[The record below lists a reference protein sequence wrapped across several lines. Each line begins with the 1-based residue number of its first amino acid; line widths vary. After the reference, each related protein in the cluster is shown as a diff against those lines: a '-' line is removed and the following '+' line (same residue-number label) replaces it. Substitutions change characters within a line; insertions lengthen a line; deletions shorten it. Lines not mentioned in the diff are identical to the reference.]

1 MKIRATTI
9 VPLALLLAAT
19 SPTWQGDGSFSLF
32 SSAYAQDDEDR
43 EAKEDGRRVLRA
55 RDVTEVNLSEEYR
68 KLARQKRHESMRFLK
83 EILSQGT
90 AQGEQKAEMILRLA
104 DLYFEEGRDIY
115 LDEMKKFE
123 EVFDACFN
131 DERCDTAS
139 INQAEYITE
148 SRDWQ
153 GKSIKL
159 YRQILANYPQYQR
172 ADEATFY
179 LASAL
184 LDTDQADAAVKEFTR
199 LVRTYPESKWVPDA
213 YVLIGEYYF
222 EKNNAY
228 KALVAYQKAAT
239 YRDSQKYAF
248 ALYKLAWC
256 YYNVGEYG
264 KGIDTMKTVVAHAM
278 STSESNDP
286 TKKSKIQLQDEAL
299 KDLVRFFADAGEMD
313 EAYAYFNK
321 LGKKDLIRSMLKR
334 LATTYF
340 EQGKFEQ
347 CVQTYRRLIAEDPQS
362 KDAPDYQNEIIG
374 AYMKMGK
381 KQETVAEIDRLLKTY
396 GKNSAWARANAS
408 NPDSLKTAAGYIEK
422 NLRKVAINYHDE
434 AKKLGTG
441 SAARETY
448 ALAYKAYS
456 VYLQEFP
463 DSQYSYDV
471 RYAFGEL
478 LYKIKKYD
486 EAYTQYMKVV
496 ELDPKGKHSE
506 FCSES
511 AIFAADEMMKREKNA
526 GGSAPNPGKATES
539 IPLTEWETK
548 SLAALDQYSKL
559 FPASDKTKNIIYKSA
574 YLLYNKN
581 HFKDASDRFRVV
593 IGMDPSSKEAEQA
606 ANLILD
612 SFALVEDWSNLKDV
626 SKAFYDQEGLG
637 RQSFKQEVFNIYER
651 ASFKLI
657 EVTFEKS
664 QDKATAASDYRAFY
678 DEFPESEVADLSLNN
693 AAVYFH
699 GEGNLAKAME
709 TRHLLVDNFPKS
721 KFYKDQVA
729 ALGFDYESIADFS
742 NAAMWYEKLFALDA
756 EHASSPDAL
765 YSSALFRRAM
775 GEWQVAIKNYEKYIS
790 AYPDRENVE
799 EIKLEIAKIYE
810 SNEKYSE
817 ASKVFQRF
825 YKDADADT
833 PIAQIFYARLR
844 YGMALKSME
853 QTSALDKFW
862 TDCVKEIN
870 KIPEGTELGD
880 GVEVIAQILYE
891 VAEAEYAKYAAKKID
906 GPGSQNI
913 GRRATDKLLA
923 KQLKEKAQSL
933 QAMEQTYAN
942 IINTGAGEWGVAAL
956 VRVGQA
962 YENMGASL
970 QNSYIPSYL
979 SEDQVEF
986 YKMALD
992 DKIYPQEEKAVES
1005 YKLALDKSFEL
1016 SLYNENTA
1024 YAIRRLG
1031 ELRPDDYPGLEE
1043 GLLDP
1048 GYVSTRSFSADF
1060 ETEL

>member
-1 MKIRATTI
+1 MKIRARTI

-115 LDEMKKFE
+115 LDEMKKYE

-131 DERCDTAS
+131 DERCDTMSVHQEDYTA
-139 INQAEYITE
+139 E

-239 YRDSQKYAF
+239 YRDSSKYAF

-278 STSESNDP
+278 STSETNSRSN
-286 TKKSKIQLQDEAL
+286 KIQLQDEAL

-321 LGKKDLIRSMLKR
+321 LGKKELIRSMLKR

-362 KDAPDYQNEIIG
+362 ENAPDYQNEIVG
-374 AYMKMGK
+374 AYLKMGK

-408 NPDSLKTAAGYIEK
+408 NPDALKTAAGYIEK

-434 AKKLGTG
+434 AKKLGKG
-441 SAARETY
+441 AAARESY

-456 VYLQEFP
+456 VYLSEFP

-486 EAYTQYMKVV
+486 EAYSQYMKVV
-496 ELDPKGKHSE
+496 DIDKKGKHSE

-511 AIFAADEMMKREKNA
+511 AIFAADEMIKREKKA
-526 GGSAPNPGKATES
+526 GGSAPNPGKATEA
-539 IPLTEWETK
+539 IELTEWEGK
-548 SLAALDQYSKL
+548 LLAALDQYSTL

-581 HFKDASDRFRVV
+581 HFKEASDRFRVV

-612 SFALVEDWSNLKDV
+612 SFALVEDWKNLKDV
-626 SKAFYDQEGLG
+626 SKAFYDQDGLG
-637 RQSFKQEVFNIYER
+637 RQAFKQEVFNIYER

-664 QDKATAASDYRAFY
+664 QDKAVAASDYRAFY

-721 KFYKDQVA
+721 DFYKDQVA

-742 NAAMWYEKLFALDA
+742 NAAMWYEKLFTLDA
-756 EHASSPDAL
+756 EHESAPDAL

-790 AYPDRENVE
+790 AYPDKENVE

-810 SNEKYSE
+810 SNEKWSE
-817 ASKVFQRF
+817 ASKIYQRF
-825 YKDADADT
+825 YKDAGSET
-833 PIAQIFYARLR
+833 PVAQVFYARLR
-844 YGMALKSME
+844 YGMALSAME
-853 QTSALDKFW
+853 QTSALDKHW
-862 TDCVKEIN
+862 ADCVREIS

-891 VAEAEYAKYAAKKID
+891 VAEAEYTKYAAKAID
-906 GPGSQNI
+906 GPGSQKL
-913 GRRATDKLLA
+913 GRKATDKLLL
-923 KQLKEKAQSL
+923 KQLTEKAQSL
-933 QAMEQTYAN
+933 QAMELTYAN

-962 YENMGASL
+962 YENMGAAL
-970 QNSYIPSYL
+970 ENSYIPSYL
-979 SEDQVEF
+979 SADQVEF
-986 YKMALD
+986 YKMALE

-1005 YKLALDKSFEL
+1005 YKLALEKSFEL

-1031 ELRPDDYPGLEE
+1031 DLRPDDYPGLEE

>member
-1 MKIRATTI
+1 MKIRARTI

-32 SSAYAQDDEDR
+32 ASAFAQDDEDR
-43 EAKEDGRRVLRA
+43 EAKEEGRRVLRA

-115 LDEMKKFE
+115 LDEMKKYE

-139 INQAEYITE
+139 IRQEDYTAE

-184 LDTDQADAAVKEFTR
+184 LDTDQADEAVKEFTR

-239 YRDSQKYAF
+239 YRDSSKYAF

-286 TKKSKIQLQDEAL
+286 NQKSKIQLQDEAL

-321 LGKKDLIRSMLKR
+321 LGKKELIRSMLKR

-374 AYMKMGK
+374 AYLKMGK

-408 NPDSLKTAAGYIEK
+408 NPDALKTAADYIEK

-456 VYLQEFP
+456 VYLSEFP

-486 EAYTQYMKVV
+486 EAYAQYMKVV
-496 ELDPKGKHSE
+496 EMDPKGKHSE

-511 AIFAADEMMKREKNA
+511 AIFAADEMIKREKTA
-526 GGSAPNPGKATES
+526 GGSAPNPGKATEA
-539 IPLTEWETK
+539 IELTDWEGK
-548 SLAALDQYSKL
+548 LLAALDQYSKL

-612 SFALVEDWSNLKDV
+612 SFALVEDWKNLKDV
-626 SKAFYDQEGLG
+626 SKAFYDQDGLG
-637 RQSFKQEVFNIYER
+637 SSSFKQEVFNIYER

-657 EVTFEKS
+657 EITFEKD
-664 QDKATAASDYRAFY
+664 QNKATAAVAYRAFY
-678 DEFPESEVADLSLNN
+678 DEFPKSEVADLALNN

-699 GEGNLAKAME
+699 GEGDLAMAME

-721 KFYKDQVA
+721 DFYKDQVA
-729 ALGFDYESIADFS
+729 SLGFDYESIADFA
-742 NAAMWYEKLFALDA
+742 NAAMWYEKLFSLDA
-756 EHASSPDAL
+756 KHESASDAL

-775 GEWQVAIKNYEKYIS
+775 GEWQVAIKNYEKYLA
-790 AYPDRENVE
+790 AYPDKENVN

-810 SNEKYSE
+810 DNEKWAE
-817 ASKVFQRF
+817 ASKVYQRF
-825 YKDADADT
+825 YKDADSDT
-833 PIAQIFYARLR
+833 QVAQVFYARLR
-844 YGMALKSME
+844 YGVALEAMQ
-853 QTSALDKFW
+853 QTSALDKHW
-862 TDCVKEIN
+862 ADCVKEIN
-870 KIPEGTELGD
+870 KIPEGTELGS

-891 VAEAEYAKYAAKKID
+891 VAEAEYAKYSAKQID
-906 GPGSQNI
+906 GPGSQQI

-970 QNSYIPSYL
+970 ENSYIPSYL
-979 SEDQVEF
+979 SQDQVEF
-986 YKMALD
+986 YKMALE
-992 DKIYPQEEKAVES
+992 DKIYPQQEKAVES
-1005 YKLALDKSFEL
+1005 YKLALEKSFEL

-1031 ELRPDDYPGLEE
+1031 ELRPDDFPGLEE
-1043 GLLDP
+1043 GLLEP
-1048 GYVSTRSFSADF
+1048 GYVSTQTFSADF